1 MKVTAILP
9 DDLVSQVRRHSGSKN
24 LTEALQIA
32 LREWLA
38 LRRIKQLNRDVAK
51 RPLQFRAGYGARSV
65 RESSR
70 RR

>member
-9 DDLVSQVRRHSGSKN
+9 DDLVSQVRHHSGGKN

-32 LREWLA
+32 LREWVA
-38 LRRIKQLNRDVAK
+38 LRRIKLLNRGVAK
-51 RPLQFRAGYGARSV
+51 RPLQFRSGYGASSV
-65 RESSR
+65 REASR